1 MEQHSKFHSILRNRC
16 PRCHKGKVFVTDN
29 PYDLRQFA
37 TMEKACPECNM
48 DFRQEPGFY
57 FGATYV
63 SYAIQVGT
71 VLACYLVF
79 DTLLNWGIWQFVG
92 ATVGLLLLMLPLT
105 FRTSRLTWL
114 TFFGDK
120 NRTGKN

>member
-1 MEQHSKFHSILRNRC
+1 MQQHSKLHSILRNRC

-37 TMEKACPECNM
+37 TMEKACSQCNM

-79 DTLLNWGIWQFVG
+79 DTLLNRGIWEFVA
-92 ATVGLLLLMLPLT
+92 ATVGILLVMVPLT
-105 FRTSRLTWL
+105 FRTRSQEQ
-114 TFFGDK
+114 
-120 NRTGKN
+120 